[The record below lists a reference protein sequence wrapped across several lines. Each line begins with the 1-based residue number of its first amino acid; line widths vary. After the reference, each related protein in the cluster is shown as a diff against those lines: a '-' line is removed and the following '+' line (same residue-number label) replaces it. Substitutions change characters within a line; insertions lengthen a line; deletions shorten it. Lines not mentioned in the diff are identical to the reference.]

1 MIATITEPVGTGSAD
16 LITAPGQKDAQVV
29 DRRAAHFI
37 HMTDKV
43 LIIPLTLIK
52 QHTQHVMRAQLQ
64 LTHRLTTLDRR
75 FDRST
80 AKAIFAA
87 SKRRNGTTQSMRD
100 STSPMPVTTMNQIV
114 PVT

>member
-16 LITAPGQKDAQVV
+16 FITAPGQKDAQVV
-29 DRRAAHFI
+29 DRRAAYFI
-37 HMTDKV
+37 HIPDKV
-43 LIIPLTLIK
+43 LIIPLALIK
-52 QHTQHVMRAQLQ
+52 PHTQHMVRAQLQ
-64 LTHRLTTLDRR
+64 LAHRVTTFDKR